1 MGGGFFISAYRQDV
15 LLPQIA
21 RNGEVHRLI
30 LYLRPVQNDV
40 QITRDREAAFR
51 LYILLGGLFI
61 AALVTCN
68 LIFRKFFIWAPF
80 GGDFTFEQ
88 SVGILPYPITFLLTD
103 LISEIYGAKRA
114 NQVVLAGLFASLF
127 VLLIITLAGAAPAT
141 DWSPVSDAQYSHVF
155 GQSAKAIGASMAAYL
170 IAQLID
176 IRVFHFWKRV
186 TKGKMLWVRNNF
198 STLTSQFV
206 DTITVIA
213 LLCATGEIAWSLF
226 WALVINGFL
235 FKALVA
241 LLDTPLFYL
250 GTWLVRRRF
259 KLAVGE
265 ELKLF

>member
-1 MGGGFFISAYRQDV
+1 
-15 LLPQIA
+15 
-21 RNGEVHRLI
+21 
-30 LYLRPVQNDV
+30 
-40 QITRDREAAFR
+40 
-51 LYILLGGLFI
+51 
-61 AALVTCN
+61 
-68 LIFRKFFIWAPF
+68 
-80 GGDFTFEQ
+80 
-88 SVGILPYPITFLLTD
+88 
-103 LISEIYGAKRA
+103 
-114 NQVVLAGLFASLF
+114 
-127 VLLIITLAGAAPAT
+127 
-141 DWSPVSDAQYSHVF
+141 
-155 GQSAKAIGASMAAYL
+155 MAAYL